1 MLIINLSSTW
11 NEENVKTFSAINKG
25 KYKDTKFNQFLNYCT
40 HNKNEIEECPKI
52 RIKAKETSWNWNMK
66 DNVMARYCHNS
77 FPCAALTI
85 PNHS

>member
-1 MLIINLSSTW
+1 MLLINLSSAW

-25 KYKDTKFNQFLNYCT
+25 KYKDTKFNQFLNY
-40 HNKNEIEECPKI
+40 PKMWM
-52 RIKAKETSWNWNMK
+52 KAKETSWNWNMK

-77 FPCAALTI
+77 FPCAAWTI